1 MTTPTPLPERPIRV
15 LVADDHRM
23 ARAGLC
29 MLLRLEPDLEIVGEA
44 DDGYAALALAAE
56 LRPDVLLADVSM
68 PGPGGIELARQLRDA
83 MPNVH
88 VVVLT
93 MHEDSNLVREALTA
107 GAYGY
112 IIKRTAESDLVSAVH
127 ASAAGEVYVDRQM
140 RRSPGAEVTALSTTP
155 APVAAAAQLTPA
167 EAELLR
173 LLGQGLSMHQVT
185 AALEMEPDRVERMR
199 QDLGERLGL
208 RTRVA
213 IMRYVR
219 EHDLLGM

>member
-1 MTTPTPLPERPIRV
+1 LTTPTPRSERPIRV

-44 DDGYAALALAAE
+44 DDGHAALALAAE
-56 LRPDVLLADVSM
+56 LRPDVLLADVNM
-68 PGPGGIELARQLRDA
+68 PGPGGIELARQLRDSL
-83 MPNVH
+83 PDVH

-112 IIKRTAESDLVSAVH
+112 IIKRTAESDLVAAVH

-140 RRSPGAEVTALSTTP
+140 RRAQGAE
-155 APVAAAAQLTPA
+155 AAARPTAPSTVAQLTPP

-173 LLGQGLSMHQVT
+173 LLGRGLSMQQVT
-185 AALEMEPDRVERMR
+185 VALGMDLDRVEQMR
-199 QDLGERLGL
+199 QDLAERLGL

-219 EHDLLGM
+219 EHDLLSQ

>member
-1 MTTPTPLPERPIRV
+1 MTIPNPRCERPIRV

-44 DDGYAALALAAE
+44 DDGHAALALAAE
-56 LRPDVLLADVSM
+56 LHPDVLLADVSM
-68 PGPGGIELARQLRDA
+68 PGPGGIELARQLRDVL
-83 MPNVH
+83 PDVH

-112 IIKRTAESDLVSAVH
+112 IIKRTAESDLVAAVH

-140 RRSPGAEVTALSTTP
+140 RRAQGAEAAPRPTTP
-155 APVAAAAQLTPA
+155 STAAQLTPV

-173 LLGQGLSMHQVT
+173 LLGRGLSMQQVT
-185 AALEMEPDRVERMR
+185 VALGMDLDRVEQMR
-199 QDLGERLGL
+199 QDLAERLGL

-219 EHDLLGM
+219 EHDLLDT

>member
-1 MTTPTPLPERPIRV
+1 MTIPNPRCERPIRV

-44 DDGYAALALAAE
+44 DDGHAALALAAE
-56 LRPDVLLADVSM
+56 LHPDVLLADVSM
-68 PGPGGIELARQLRDA
+68 PGPGGVELARQLRDVL
-83 MPNVH
+83 PDVH

-112 IIKRTAESDLVSAVH
+112 IIKRTAESDLVAAVH

-140 RRSPGAEVTALSTTP
+140 RRAQGAEAAPRPTTP
-155 APVAAAAQLTPA
+155 STAAQLTPV

-173 LLGQGLSMHQVT
+173 LLGRGLSMQQVIL
-185 AALEMEPDRVERMR
+185 ALEMDLDRVEQMR
-199 QDLGERLGL
+199 QDLAERLGL

-219 EHDLLGM
+219 EHDLLDT

>member
-1 MTTPTPLPERPIRV
+1 
-15 LVADDHRM
+15 
-23 ARAGLC
+23 
-29 MLLRLEPDLEIVGEA
+29 
-44 DDGYAALALAAE
+44 
-56 LRPDVLLADVSM
+56 M
-68 PGPGGIELARQLRDA
+68 PGPGGVELARQLRDVL
-83 MPNVH
+83 PDVH

-112 IIKRTAESDLVSAVH
+112 IIKRTAESDLVAAVH

-140 RRSPGAEVTALSTTP
+140 RRAQGAEAAPRPTTP
-155 APVAAAAQLTPA
+155 STAAQLTPV

-173 LLGQGLSMHQVT
+173 LLGRGLSMQQVIL
-185 AALEMEPDRVERMR
+185 ALEMDLDRVEQMR
-199 QDLGERLGL
+199 QDLAERLGL

-219 EHDLLGM
+219 EHDLLDT

>member
-1 MTTPTPLPERPIRV
+1 
-15 LVADDHRM
+15 M

-29 MLLRLEPDLEIVGEA
+29 MLLRLEPDFEIVGEA
-44 DDGYAALALAAE
+44 DDGHAALTLAAE
-56 LRPDVLLADVSM
+56 LHPDVLLADVSM
-68 PGPGGIELARQLRDA
+68 PGPGGIELARQLRDSL
-83 MPNVH
+83 PDVH

-112 IIKRTAESDLVSAVH
+112 IIKRTAESDLVAAVH
-127 ASAAGEVYVDRQM
+127 ASAAGQVYVDREM
-140 RRSPGAEVTALSTTP
+140 RRVQGAEA
-155 APVAAAAQLTPA
+155 APRPTISPTVARLTPA

-173 LLGQGLSMHQVT
+173 LLGRGLSMQQVT
-185 AALEMEPDRVERMR
+185 LALGMDLDRVEQMR
-199 QDLGERLGL
+199 QDLAERLGL

-219 EHDLLGM
+219 EHDLLSQ

>member
-1 MTTPTPLPERPIRV
+1 
-15 LVADDHRM
+15 M

-44 DDGYAALALAAE
+44 DDGHAALALAAE
-56 LRPDVLLADVSM
+56 LHPDVLLADVSM
-68 PGPGGIELARQLRDA
+68 PGPGGVELARQLRDVL
-83 MPNVH
+83 PDVH

-112 IIKRTAESDLVSAVH
+112 IIKRTAESDLVAAVH

-140 RRSPGAEVTALSTTP
+140 RRAQGAEAAPRPTTP
-155 APVAAAAQLTPA
+155 STAAQLTPV

-173 LLGQGLSMHQVT
+173 LLGRGLSMQQVIL
-185 AALEMEPDRVERMR
+185 ALEMDLDRVEQMR
-199 QDLGERLGL
+199 QDLAERLGL

-219 EHDLLGM
+219 EHDLLDT